1 MKKRLA
7 GTLFAVTAA
16 ACAIGMSATS
26 AVADSTIT
34 ASYPVN
40 GSTMIAK
47 TNSSMTLGPGTLK
60 AVADLTTGTL
70 SGSITLPPATG
81 SFTELLIVPVTATVQ
96 FTEVGKAKGKVDL
109 ANDSVTATTKI
120 TLRITSLTVAGIP
133 VPVGP
138 ACQTVTPAV
147 IKVSSG
153 TGFTIGGGGPVSG
166 TYTIPQFANCFL
178 ETLVIN
184 LTIPGP
190 GNTISLTLGKPTL
203 T

>member
-1 MKKRLA
+1 MKKPLA
-7 GTLFAVTAA
+7 GTLFAATAA
-16 ACAIGMSATS
+16 ACAIGLSATS

-34 ASYPVN
+34 ATYPVN
-40 GSTMIAK
+40 GSTSIVK
-47 TNSSMTLGPGTLK
+47 TNSSLTLGPGTLS
-60 AVADLTTGTL
+60 AVADLTTGKLT
-70 SGSITLPPATG
+70 GNITLPPATG
-81 SFTELLIVPVTATVQ
+81 SFTELLIVPVTATVK
-96 FTEVGKAKGKVDL
+96 FTQVGKTRGTVNVAKDT
-109 ANDSVTATTKI
+109 VTATSKI
-120 TLRITSLTVAGIP
+120 TLQITDLKVAGLD

-147 IKVSSG
+147 IKVTSG

-203 T
+203 G